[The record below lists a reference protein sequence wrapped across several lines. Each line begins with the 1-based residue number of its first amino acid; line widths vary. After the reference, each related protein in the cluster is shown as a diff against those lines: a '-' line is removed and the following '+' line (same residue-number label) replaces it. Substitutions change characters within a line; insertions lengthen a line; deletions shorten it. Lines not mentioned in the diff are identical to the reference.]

1 MATATAGTG
10 TGTHGKRKKRRT
22 PGGRPTSAHIPNNKH
37 KRISCGER
45 TAIKTT
51 VRYVLRMVL

>member
-10 TGTHGKRKKRRT
+10 TGTHGKREKRRT
-22 PGGRPTSAHIPNNKH
+22 PGGRPTSAHIPNN

>member
-10 TGTHGKRKKRRT
+10 TGTHGKREKRRT
-22 PGGRPTSAHIPNNKH
+22 PGGRPTSAHIPNNKP
-37 KRISCGER
+37 ISCGER